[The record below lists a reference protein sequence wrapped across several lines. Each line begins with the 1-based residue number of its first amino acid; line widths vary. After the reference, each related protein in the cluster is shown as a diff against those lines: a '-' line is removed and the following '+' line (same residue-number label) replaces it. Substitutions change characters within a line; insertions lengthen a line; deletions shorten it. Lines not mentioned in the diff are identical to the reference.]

1 MVAVELARLLRRGLL
16 VAAIAAAGWLL
27 SAVFAASAGAETRH
41 DQLFDEQPQTQEQP
55 SGGLLG
61 GLLGGVTR
69 TVTGLTDAVVA
80 ITGPITDATSSLLVP
95 VGTQAPAPAVEMPV
109 EAPVVLPADDW
120 TTGTAETERVE
131 TPPPAP
137 APEPVAAPAK
147 KPVVPQAAPVP
158 AAAAPV
164 AAATP
169 EPAAAPVIAPR
180 PAVAEEHDPAGDQAG
195 TGSDPEPVKTPA
207 GPPTPGTSASAA
219 HDHSGN
225 ARATHGVLV
234 SHATLTHPADA
245 GFTTR
250 SRAVNAAGRDAGL
263 PASTPD

>member
-1 MVAVELARLLRRGLL
+1 MVAVELGRLLRRGLL

-27 SAVFAASAGAETRH
+27 SAVFAGSASAETRS
-41 DQLFDEQPQTQEQP
+41 DGQPQTQEQP

-69 TVTGLTDAVVA
+69 TVTGLTDTVVG
-80 ITGPITDATSSLLVP
+80 ITTPITDATSSLLVP
-95 VGTQAPAPAVEMPV
+95 AEKQAPEPAVEMPV
-109 EAPVVLPADDW
+109 VLPADGW
-120 TTGTAETERVE
+120 STGTAETERVE

-137 APEPVAAPAK
+137 APAPEPVTAPAP
-147 KPVVPQAAPVP
+147 KPVVPQAAPVE
-158 AAAAPV
+158 AVAAPV
-164 AAATP
+164 ATAP
-169 EPAAAPVIAPR
+169 KPAAAPVIAPR
-180 PAVAEEHDPAGDQAG
+180 TAVAEEHDPAGDRAG
-195 TGSDPEPVKTPA
+195 TGSDPEPVKSPA
-207 GPPTPGTSASAA
+207 GPSAPGTSAAAA

-225 ARATHGVLV
+225 ARATHGLLV
-234 SHATLTHPADA
+234 SHATPTHPADA